1 MRNTIKA
8 ISRAASVV
16 DAAKRD
22 LALHGDEQKKPI
34 LDMVETLFINLL
46 PAVGDLWLLI
56 CAMDESENN
65 HDDQIQKLHYHYQ
78 IGQEVLDEMQ
88 ELLVG

>member
-1 MRNTIKA
+1 MINTINV
-8 ISRAASVV
+8 ISMAASVV

-34 LDMVETLFINLL
+34 LDKVEAVFINLL

-65 HDDQIQKLHYHYQ
+65 HDDQMHKLHYHYQ

>member
-1 MRNTIKA
+1 MINTINV
-8 ISRAASVV
+8 ISIAASVV

-22 LALHGDEQKKPI
+22 LELYGDEQKKPI
-34 LDMVETLFINLL
+34 LDKVESVFMKLL

-65 HDDQIQKLHYHYQ
+65 HDDQMHKLHYHYQ

>member
-1 MRNTIKA
+1 MINTINV
-8 ISRAASVV
+8 ISMAASVV

-34 LDMVETLFINLL
+34 LDKVEAVFINLL

-65 HDDQIQKLHYHYQ
+65 HDDQMHKLHYHYQ

-88 ELLVG
+88 ELLVS

>member
-1 MRNTIKA
+1 M
-8 ISRAASVV
+8 AASVV

-22 LALHGDEQKKPI
+22 LVLHGDEQKKPI
-34 LDMVETLFINLL
+34 LDKVEAVFIKLL

-65 HDDQIQKLHYHYQ
+65 HDDQMHKLHYHYQ

-88 ELLVG
+88 ELLVS

>member
-1 MRNTIKA
+1 MINTINV
-8 ISRAASVV
+8 ISMAASVV

-34 LDMVETLFINLL
+34 LDKVETVFIKLL

-65 HDDQIQKLHYHYQ
+65 HDDQMHKLHYHYQ

>member
-1 MRNTIKA
+1 MINTINV
-8 ISRAASVV
+8 ISMAASVV

-34 LDMVETLFINLL
+34 LDKVETVFINLL

-65 HDDQIQKLHYHYQ
+65 HDDQMHKLHYHYQ